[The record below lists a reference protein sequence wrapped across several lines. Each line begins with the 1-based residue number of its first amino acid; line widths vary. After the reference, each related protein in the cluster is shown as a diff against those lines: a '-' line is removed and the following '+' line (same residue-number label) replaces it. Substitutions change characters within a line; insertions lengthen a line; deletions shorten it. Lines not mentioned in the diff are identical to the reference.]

1 VVVLGVGIVCSLFI
15 GIVLWSGIRAVWN
28 SLNRLF
34 SAMSQASG
42 SVIVTPGTAGMT
54 SATAG
59 LATAGAAVGAGAS
72 VLAGMAAMQN
82 GATAAQAAGV
92 SAGGSQVLSGAARTL
107 AYLPGLR
114 GTSLGEAAEQF
125 TEGSITRQVASRVPV
140 VGRAAGPLV
149 GAALLADR
157 HPDAAEYDEAGRV
170 VARPMLVPAV
180 GAGLD
185 GWTIPRAVR
194 DNDTPSR
201 HRRAVADNDYIEN
214 ENGDMLPL
222 SSAPRRTGT
231 FTPDANPSAIDQRQ
245 RRSDYAREMGDE
257 EAEQHLSDVMR
268 ANSGINWP
276 LSTLLEGQS
285 DNNSD
290 DLRNAADQLANSAN
304 RLTTGQLQV
313 SGVSDVSSV
322 MADVVGIEQRERQRS
337 GQPTNTGIDHMQVAN
352 RLAQA
357 VGVAPDTSAPVQRDL
372 ARFGLFVD
380 RALRAGL
387 SPEQTEGVV
396 REVQTSPEGRLSAT
410 TRTGLDQQVQQTG
423 NTSWSQARDTV
434 DRLEHSARMLPTTL
448 TVRGAVEI
456 PPVQVEIQTPA
467 APDRTPPAS
476 SALSGSDVNPGGERA

>member
-1 VVVLGVGIVCSLFI
+1 DQWIELIVQTVVISIVQALVVAFFLAGAATGSGVVVLGVGIVCSLFI
-15 GIVLWSGIRAVWN
+15 GIVLWSGVRAVWN

-59 LATAGAAVGAGAS
+59 LAAAGAAVGAGAS
-72 VLAGMAAMQN
+72 ALAGMAAMQN

-92 SAGGSQVLSGAARTL
+92 SAGGSQALSGAARTL

-140 VGRAAGPLV
+140 IGRAAGPLV
-149 GAALLADR
+149 GAALLTNR
-157 HPDAAEYDEAGRV
+157 NPDDAEYDETGRV
-170 VARPMLVPAV
+170 AARPMLVPAV

-185 GWTIPRAVR
+185 GWTIPRAAR
-194 DNDTPSR
+194 DTVDPL
-201 HRRAVADNDYIEN
+201 RRTRADADYIED

-222 SSAPRRTGT
+222 SGAPRRTGT
-231 FTPDANPSAIDQRQ
+231 FTPDTNLAADDRRQ
-245 RRSDYAREMGDE
+245 RRSDDAREMGDE
-257 EAEQHLSDVMR
+257 EAEQHLSAVMR
-268 ANSGINWP
+268 TSTGVHSP
-276 LSTLLEGQS
+276 LGTMLEGRS
-285 DNNSD
+285 DNNSN
-290 DLRNAADQLANSAN
+290 DLRRAADQLANSAN

-322 MADVVGIEQRERQRS
+322 VADVVGIEQRERQRS
-337 GQPTNTGIDHMQVAN
+337 GQPADTGIDHMQVAN

-357 VGVAPDTSAPVQRDL
+357 VGVTPDASVPVQRDL

-387 SPEQTEGVV
+387 SPAQTETVV
-396 REVQTSPEGRLSAT
+396 REVQTSPDGRLSDT
-410 TRTGLDQQVQQTG
+410 TRTGLDQQVQRTG

-434 DRLEHSARMLPTTL
+434 DRVEH
-448 TVRGAVEI
+448 
-456 PPVQVEIQTPA
+456 
-467 APDRTPPAS
+467 
-476 SALSGSDVNPGGERA
+476 